1 MPDETLLAFDYG
13 VKKIGVALGNTLT
26 RHARP
31 LTIITAE
38 RRDLRFDEIGKL
50 IAEWRP
56 ERIIVGLPL
65 DSDGQDQLAT
75 TQARRFANQVQGRFA
90 VPVALVDERG
100 SSLEAQARLGT
111 NAPDDAVAAA
121 IILQRYLDA
130 LGQDAI
136 ICRGYFGCGL
146 VCFSVTSGPD
156 LAGFKFAVCRP
167 GVSGGRFVYTFLP
180 ESRLVAHADGHLRC
194 QAAYCGAAIDA
205 G

>member
-50 IAEWRP
+50 IAEWHPDRV
-56 ERIIVGLPL
+56 IVGLPL
-65 DSDGQDQLAT
+65 AADGQDQLAT
-75 TQARRFANQVQGRFA
+75 TQARRFANQIHGRFV

-136 ICRGYFGCGL
+136 I
-146 VCFSVTSGPD
+146 
-156 LAGFKFAVCRP
+156 
-167 GVSGGRFVYTFLP
+167 
-180 ESRLVAHADGHLRC
+180 
-194 QAAYCGAAIDA
+194 
-205 G
+205 